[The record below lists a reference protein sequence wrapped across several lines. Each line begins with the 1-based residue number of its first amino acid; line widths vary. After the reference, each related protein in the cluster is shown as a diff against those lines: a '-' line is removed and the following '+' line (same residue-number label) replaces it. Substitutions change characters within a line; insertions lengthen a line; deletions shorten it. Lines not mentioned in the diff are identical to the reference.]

1 MAIILRFPFSHRHN
15 PDGTYDSICNK
26 CFMTVGTKRKEVDL
40 LEVEQS
46 HVCDE
51 EDLDE
56 EDLNRIEHPL
66 LLDRE

>member
-1 MAIILRFPFSHRHN
+1 MATILPFPFSHRHN

-51 EDLDE
+51 EDR
-56 EDLNRIEHPL
+56 NRIEHPL